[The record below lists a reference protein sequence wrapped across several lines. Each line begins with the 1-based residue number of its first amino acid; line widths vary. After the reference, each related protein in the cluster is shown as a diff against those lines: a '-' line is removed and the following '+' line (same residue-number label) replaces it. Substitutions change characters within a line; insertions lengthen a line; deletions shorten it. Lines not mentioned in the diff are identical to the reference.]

1 MIAFL
6 SLLAFGQVNIASE
19 VHPSADEQFYQKVL
33 VTAYREAFPG
43 TPTQS
48 TSIERSSV
56 EKSGTEIAVIIPPR
70 FRIWIGAAHTKT
82 RISIFDL
89 KDSTPCSIEAS
100 LFLARTYKVSGAKNE
115 ACYARLTGLSI
126 DHRVRLQLLA
136 TELTRAKW
144 EIEEPGK
151 AQDIVGPALSK
162 AKAHLK
168 WLLQNTLDTGCCSKH

>member
-6 SLLAFGQVNIASE
+6 SLLAFGQVNGTSE
-19 VHPSADEQFYQKVL
+19 IHQSADEQFYQKVF
-33 VTAYREAFPG
+33 VIAYREAFPSA
-43 TPTQS
+43 PTQS
-48 TSIERSSV
+48 TTIERSNV
-56 EKSGTEIAVIIPPR
+56 KKSGTEISVIIPPL

-82 RISIFDL
+82 RISIYDL
-89 KDSTPCSIEAS
+89 NDSTPCSIEAS
-100 LFLARTYKVSGAKNE
+100 KFLARTYKVSGAENE
-115 ACYARLTGLSI
+115 TCYARLTGLSI

-162 AKAHLK
+162 ARAHLK
-168 WLLQNTLDTGCCSKH
+168 WLLQNALDQGCCSKH

>member
-1 MIAFL
+1 MIALL
-6 SLLAFGQVNIASE
+6 SFLAFAQVDEASLN
-19 VHPSADEQFYQKVL
+19 HSAVDEQIYQKVF
-33 VTAYREAFPG
+33 VIAYREAFPKSSG
-43 TPTQS
+43 GSNTV
-48 TSIERSSV
+48 ERSRI
-56 EKSGTEIAVIIPPR
+56 ETIGTEIAVLIPPV

-100 LFLARTYKVSGAKNE
+100 RFLARTYEASGAQNRT
-115 ACYARLTGLSI
+115 CYARLTGMSI
-126 DHRVRLQLLA
+126 NHRVRLQLLA

-144 EIEEPGK
+144 EMEAPTEVK
-151 AQDIVGPALSK
+151 ASVGPALSK